1 MKDILR
7 KAIERELPQ
16 INNYLDK
23 LLPSENVPP
32 EIVHKAMRYSVFSG
46 GKRLRPLMTIESFR
60 WAGGSGDEIYPF
72 ACAIEIIHA
81 YSLIHDD
88 LPAMDDDDFRR
99 NKPTCH
105 KVFGEAIAIL
115 AGDALHA
122 IAFEILARSG
132 KVEIVED
139 VARAIGTCGLVGG
152 QVADI
157 ELEGRDVSEAD
168 VRFIHERKTG
178 ALFTAAVR
186 VGAVFADA
194 DENAL
199 NAITNYAKNVGL
211 AFQITDDLLDLKG
224 NLKKKG
230 SNIHSD
236 LKLDKATY
244 PRAVGKER
252 AFKIAE
258 KLVQDAKKVL
268 PDDRDNEL
276 LNAIADFVL
285 ERTY

>member
-258 KLVQDAKKVL
+258 KLVQDAKKIL

>member
-194 DENAL
+194 DENTL

>member
-23 LLPSENVPP
+23 LLPSENAPP

-122 IAFEILARSG
+122 LAFEILARSG

-139 VARAIGTCGLVGG
+139 VAKAIGTYGLVGG

-157 ELEGRDVSEAD
+157 EFEGCDVSEGD

-186 VGAVFADA
+186 VGAIFADA

-230 SNIHSD
+230 SNIYSD

>member
-1 MKDILR
+1 MKDILK

-139 VARAIGTCGLVGG
+139 VAKAIGTYGLVGG

-194 DENAL
+194 DENTL